1 MKRKTMI
8 GFCVIMLA
16 LSACSYREFEDSL
29 KTLNEEE
36 LEDNIENTVKVS
48 ENVEDG
54 DEQIVYSIGDTI
66 VYRMEEGM
74 EKGEEEELYQYTLN
88 QVQVADNIH
97 DLGLQIDDFF
107 SRKMIA
113 ENGDIEDNLRIVT
126 IDATVKNLQ
135 YTDPSG
141 LPTLQ
146 VENAI
151 GSQLDIEDPNGP
163 YFLEA
168 VYFSEHPPFELNN
181 GSDYLY
187 FSLDFGEELDITV
200 GWLVPSEMIE
210 DEPLYYAIGTTSME
224 LQFFELDFN

>member
-1 MKRKTMI
+1 MKRKVII
-8 GFCVIMLA
+8 GFCVIMVA
-16 LSACSYREFEDSL
+16 LSACSYREFEDSI
-29 KTLNEEE
+29 KTLKEND

-48 ENVEDG
+48 EDVENG

-66 VYRMEEGM
+66 VYRTKDMEI
-74 EKGEEEELYQYTLN
+74 EEEVEQYQYTLN

-97 DLGLQIDDFF
+97 DLGLQIDDFLR
-107 SRKMIA
+107 RKMIA

-135 YTDPSG
+135 NTNPSA
-141 LPTLQ
+141 TLQ
-146 VENAI
+146 VENFI

-163 YFLEA
+163 FFLEA
-168 VYFSEHPPFELNN
+168 VYFSEHAPFELNN
-181 GSDYLY
+181 GSDYYY

-210 DEPLYYAIGTTSME
+210 NESLYYAIGTTSME
-224 LQFFELDFN
+224 LQFFELDFK